1 MVQQFTSTQSSDLN
15 EITTLLH
22 FLSQI
27 SIKFNEYAIFKHG
40 LIACTR
46 SKSCWSRL
54 EMPLLDHIT
63 GSLTKSDQSIKVP
76 CKPILLF
83 LKSGVNP
90 DCTVIEQTEDNL
102 IITQKSVLGI
112 EKVIE
117 LYIEEV
123 PDLIPL
129 YNLETSNSFKT
140 SPKVLLDILSSFPE
154 SLDYVTLNCAQDS
167 FSVQTWSENG
177 EHRTMD
183 TLVSIDLQDFI
194 EYVISDPCN
203 LTVNY
208 KDFKRVL
215 TFANGGTNVEM
226 SILFD
231 GPGRYYDLLI

>member
-1 MVQQFTSTQSSDLN
+1 MVQQSTQSSDLN

-54 EMPLLDHIT
+54 EIPLLDHIT
-63 GSLTKSDQSIKVP
+63 GSAGKAGQSIKVP

-83 LKSGVNP
+83 LKSGVSP
-90 DCTVIEQTEDNL
+90 DCTTVQQTTDNL
-102 IITQKSVLGI
+102 LITQKSVLGV

-129 YNLETSNSFKT
+129 YNLETSNSFKA
-140 SPKVLLDILSSFPE
+140 SPKILLDILGSFPE

-167 FSVQTWSENG
+167 FSVQTWNETGDN
-177 EHRTMD
+177 RTMD
-183 TLVSIDLQDFI
+183 TLDLQDFI
-194 EYVISDPCN
+194 EYVVADPCN
-203 LTVNY
+203 LTVNF

-215 TFANGGTNVEM
+215 TFANGCADIEM

-231 GPGRYYDLLI
+231 GPGRYYNMLI